1 MHTHTKQLAPGLH
14 FLNLMP
20 MVNQPQLMSFCFQST
35 SQTPDETSY
44 DVTIPTQTN
53 LVTSFLHGCRML
65 RLTYTLAVEMRFAPA
80 GGKLSFT
87 IPLGIGP
94 CAEPIYAEK
103 ISSRKAVP
111 IFNRPTRFPCFS
123 PSSMKKPLQVD
134 RSSRSS
140 QSINVVT
147 KYSNSFWAK
156 CFLCCFSSTDVE

>member
-1 MHTHTKQLAPGLH
+1 M
-14 FLNLMP
+14 
-20 MVNQPQLMSFCFQST
+20 FQSM
-35 SQTPDETSY
+35 SQIQAEASY
-44 DVTIPTQTN
+44 DVTLPTQTN
-53 LVTSFLHGCRML
+53 LVTSFLSGCNMV
-65 RLTYTLAVEMRFAPA
+65 RLTYTLAIEMRFASA

-123 PSSMKKPLQVD
+123 PSGPKGPLQVD
-134 RSSRSS
+134 RSSKSS

-147 KYSNSFWAK
+147 KYRNNIWAK
-156 CFLCCFSSTDVE
+156 CFLCCFASDDVD

>member
-1 MHTHTKQLAPGLH
+1 MLE
-14 FLNLMP
+14 
-20 MVNQPQLMSFCFQST
+20 
-35 SQTPDETSY
+35 ETSY
-44 DVTIPTQTN
+44 EVTIPTQTN
-53 LVTSFLHGCRML
+53 LVTSFLQGCNMV
-65 RLTYTLAVEMRFAPA
+65 RLTYTLAIEIRFVPA

-123 PSSMKKPLQVD
+123 PSPVKSPLQVD

-147 KYSNSFWAK
+147 KYSNSLWAK
-156 CFLCCFSSTDVE
+156 CFLCCFSATDVDWSMELITKTAEYLQLAVKEACLPHR

>member
-1 MHTHTKQLAPGLH
+1 
-14 FLNLMP
+14 
-20 MVNQPQLMSFCFQST
+20 MSQI
-35 SQTPDETSY
+35 EGEHSY
-44 DVTIPTQTN
+44 DVTLPTQTN
-53 LVTSFLHGCRML
+53 LVTSFMQGCNMV
-65 RLTYTLAVEMRFAPA
+65 RLTYTLAIEMRFAPA

-123 PSSMKKPLQVD
+123 PAAPKGPLQVD
-134 RSSRSS
+134 RSSKSS

-147 KYSNSFWAK
+147 KYSNSVFAR
-156 CFLCCFSSTDVE
+156 CFLCCFNSSAID

>member
-1 MHTHTKQLAPGLH
+1 
-14 FLNLMP
+14 MP
-20 MVNQPQLMSFCFQST
+20 TPCCAQST
-35 SQTPDETSY
+35 SDQAAEQASY
-44 DVTIPTQTN
+44 DVTLPTQTN
-53 LVTSFLHGCRML
+53 LVTSFLQGCSML
-65 RLTYTLAVEMRFAPA
+65 RLTYTLAIDIRFVPA

-123 PSSMKKPLQVD
+123 PTPAKPPGVGHPQQVD

-156 CFLCCFSSTDVE
+156 CFLCCFTAGDAN